1 MLIDRTRSTLHP
13 GDIKKVRKTNWKG
26 NQMPEQRHR
35 FISYPSIN
43 MKTNAVVSKKTDGLE
58 IEFTEAVAKYKRRT
72 FTIRQVGGPIERDK
86 PDYEISVI
94 HDKLDQY
101 GGAILLHSDKVAG
114 FVSPRRIKTMK
125 EAIEAIQDFISTEL
139 A

>member
-1 MLIDRTRSTLHP
+1 
-13 GDIKKVRKTNWKG
+13 
-26 NQMPEQRHR
+26 MPEQRHR

-43 MKTNAVVSKKTDGLE
+43 MKTTAVVSKKIDYLE
-58 IEFTEAVAKYKRRT
+58 IEYTEAVATNKRRT
-72 FTIRQVGGPIERDK
+72 FTIRQVGTSIGSDK
-86 PDYEISVI
+86 PDYEISVM

-101 GGAILLHSDKVAG
+101 GGETLLHSDKVAG
-114 FVSPRRIKTMK
+114 FVAPRRIKTMK